1 MPGVGEVALRTGV
14 SGGGEAERRGEGAA
28 LRTGWTAE
36 ERQSGRD
43 FSVQR
48 GGGFVRGSGAFY
60 AR

>member
-1 MPGVGEVALRTGV
+1 MPGVGDSVTDGLD
-14 SGGGEAERRGEGAA
+14 GGGEAERWGEGAA
-28 LRTGWTAE
+28 LRMGWTAE
-36 ERQSGRD
+36 ERQSGGD

>member
-1 MPGVGEVALRTGV
+1 MPGVGDSVTDGV
-14 SGGGEAERRGEGAA
+14 SGGGEAEQRGEGAA

-36 ERQSGRD
+36 ERRSGGD